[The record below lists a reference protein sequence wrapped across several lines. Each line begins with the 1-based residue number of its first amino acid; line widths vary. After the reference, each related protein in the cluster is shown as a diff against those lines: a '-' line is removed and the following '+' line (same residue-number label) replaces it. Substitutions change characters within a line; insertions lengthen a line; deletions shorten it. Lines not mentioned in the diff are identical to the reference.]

1 MISKSLCA
9 LGLAS
14 LFASAL
20 ADDPMA
26 GFATDDNTVNQ
37 YCNINTAPQEEN
49 FVCFRYS
56 GNIRDHMASTDPSV
70 HGYVNAAGS
79 KVSTLDSGGETRE
92 YEGCPWSEPILIF

>member
-20 ADDPMA
+20 AGEPMA

-79 KVSTLDSGGETRE
+79 SKSNILTRAL
-92 YEGCPWSEPILIF
+92 YDNMY